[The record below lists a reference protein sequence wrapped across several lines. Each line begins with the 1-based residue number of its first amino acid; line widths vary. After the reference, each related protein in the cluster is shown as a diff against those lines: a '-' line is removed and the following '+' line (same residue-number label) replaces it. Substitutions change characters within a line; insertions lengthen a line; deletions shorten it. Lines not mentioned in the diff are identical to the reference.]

1 MHGFWLFVHNLGY
14 TVWIG
19 GGLATM
25 LAGIA
30 SKRMAPAERLAVYK
44 TTSFVQRALVGTGAI
59 VTIVSGLFLAM
70 PYMKNP
76 EMMWRGMNAM
86 MGFGILGAILA
97 VTLSVPTAAK
107 LGRLDLDPRGELPE
121 VFFSLRKQQAWFAT
135 IAGSLG
141 LLALVAAT
149 FFRS

>member
-1 MHGFWLFVHNLGY
+1 MHGLWLFLHDLGY

-30 SKRMAPAERLAVYK
+30 AKRFAPGERLAVYRV
-44 TTSFVQRALVGTGAI
+44 TSFIQRALVGTGAI
-59 VTIVSGLFLAM
+59 VTIVTGFFLAM
-70 PYMKNP
+70 PYMETMPNW
-76 EMMWRGMNAM
+76 MGAM
-86 MGFGILGAILA
+86 MALGTLGAIIA

-121 VFFSLRKQQAWFAT
+121 VFFSLRKRQAWMAT

-141 LLALVAAT
+141 LLALAAGT
-149 FFRS
+149 LYR